1 MRDSANVSCTL
12 LGGTYQRDSQVT
24 VGPLLRAC
32 AREFYVERLFIGADG
47 WVRGVGP
54 TNADQMRGDAAC
66 SMAESAEQV
75 VVLTESEKF
84 GRRGAI
90 PMRLSGK
97 RMSLITDESIPGKWK
112 EALTHDGVE
121 VCVAS

>member
-1 MRDSANVSCTL
+1 MGEAIRQGRIV
-12 LGGTYQRDSQVT
+12 
-24 VGPLLRAC
+24 
-32 AREFYVERLFIGADG
+32 VELVHGSKAVLAQKLKIIHRSIIKNKRLFIGADG
-47 WVRGVGP
+47 WVQGVGP

-90 PMRLSGK
+90 PMRLSRK
-97 RMSLITDESIPGKWK
+97 RMSLITDESIPSK
-112 EALTHDGVE
+112 
-121 VCVAS
+121 

>member
-1 MRDSANVSCTL
+1 M
-12 LGGTYQRDSQVT
+12 
-24 VGPLLRAC
+24 
-32 AREFYVERLFIGADG
+32 LF
-47 WVRGVGP
+47 RS
-54 TNADQMRGDAAC
+54 MRGDAAC

-97 RMSLITDESIPGKWK
+97 HMSLITDESIPSKWK
-112 EALTHDGVE
+112 EALTHDGVD